1 MRFVFD
7 TNTIVS
13 ALLLPDS
20 KPRQALDRALDL
32 GKILL
37 SMPALLELNDVIVR
51 KKFDKYL
58 SEEKR
63 KEFLASLVKQAE
75 FLAVNEQI
83 TDCRDAKDNKFLE
96 LAVCGEADCIVSGD
110 DDLLVLNPFRGISIL
125 QAGDFLEQFS
135 YPSCGKTSK
144 TS

>member
-20 KPRQALDRALDL
+20 NPRQALDRAQDR
-32 GKILL
+32 GKILI
-37 SMPALLELNDVIVR
+37 SMPALLELNEVIAR

-63 KEFLASLVKQAE
+63 KEFLAALVKQAE
-75 FLAVNEQI
+75 FLEVNEKI
-83 TDCRDAKDNKFLE
+83 TDSRDAKDNKFLE
-96 LAVCGEADCIVSGD
+96 LAVSGQADCIISGD
-110 DDLLVLNPFRGISIL
+110 GDLLVLHTFVVFR
-125 QAGDFLEQFS
+125 FCNLENS
-135 YPSCGKTSK
+135 
-144 TS
+144 